1 MLQNPMKS
9 FSPSHFVSAPRAP
22 GRSWP
27 RSNRP
32 GPPSAAG
39 HSACP
44 PWLAPT
50 WESTTDGD
58 QVELENAIENA
69 MNMVFP
75 MDFPWILSYLSD
87 VSGGKWRFNGHF
99 NGPSMVFLKSDFGNI
114 RFSNL
119 DCIPIASSAIP
130 SCHVPLLLRATKVSG
145 GSDCQVQRV
154 PPCCT
159 VYVVFLTVTGCRT

>member
-1 MLQNPMKS
+1 MKS

-22 GRSWP
+22 GHSWP

-44 PWLAPT
+44 PRLAPT
-50 WESTTDGD
+50 WESTTDGV
-58 QVELENAIENA
+58 QVELE
-69 MNMVFP
+69 MP
-75 MDFPWILSYLSD
+75 MKMPCYLSD
-87 VSGGKWRFNGHF
+87 ASGGKWRFNAHF

-130 SCHVPLLLRATKVSG
+130 SCHVPLPLRATKVSG

-159 VYVVFLTVTGCRT
+159 VYVVFLAVTGCQT